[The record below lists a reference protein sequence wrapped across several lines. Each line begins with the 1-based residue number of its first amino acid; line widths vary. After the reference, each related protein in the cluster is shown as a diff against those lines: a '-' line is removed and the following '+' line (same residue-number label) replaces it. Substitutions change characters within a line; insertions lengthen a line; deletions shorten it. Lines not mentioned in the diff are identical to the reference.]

1 MFNPILK
8 FLYNRRLIIMT
19 SSDDLILGM
28 ESVLGGW
35 LITGPF
41 SVQFGRDGYC
51 EPERGNIVAN
61 LQPFFGDGL

>member
-1 MFNPILK
+1 
-8 FLYNRRLIIMT
+8 MT